1 MPVALRGDKTRRV
14 EGRDEE
20 EREVGGCGGRE
31 RGLGAEAER
40 GVVEEG
46 RAEGEEIHGREDEQH
61 RSSRRKRR
69 RRRRGER
76 RRGQRRRRER
86 RNDAIE
92 GMGLARG
99 QRGEQLGGEQHGPG
113 VDVFHG
119 QCECE

>member
-1 MPVALRGDKTRRV
+1 M

-61 RSSRRKRR
+61 RSSSRRKRRSRSTRR
-69 RRRRGER
+69 RRRRR
-76 RRGQRRRRER
+76 RTRRGESRS
-86 RNDAIE
+86 DAIE
-92 GMGLARG
+92 GMGLARR